1 MALKSTACQADNKCS
16 NYDTDNLGVRPLWNQ
31 LFSVDTAKLDKP
43 IPEEIRL
50 ESSEVRFRNANRN
63 SSTQK

>member
-16 NYDTDNLGVRPLWNQ
+16 NYDTDNLGVGPLWNQ

-50 ESSEVRFRNANRN
+50 KN
-63 SSTQK
+63 